1 MKDVLIIDNKQLTIH
16 TVEILDV
23 SGKKLST
30 FNSPFVT
37 KSINISALPQGLY
50 FIQIKTD
57 KGIVTERFMKE

>member
-1 MKDVLIIDNKQLTIH
+1 VKDVLIIDNKQLTIH